1 MISTILHQRTRFVNS
16 SLNTSLFKCKFHFT
30 ASILTL
36 KQLDIIPVRCR
47 ITNSLLNKRNHSY
60 KALNYFNKL
69 SLDGKRRYQ
78 TNSSNLRKVQRSKD
92 IIERKKVKEWGDLST
107 RQKVAKAAKTTT
119 NISVIVIGVGVLE
132 LFGPKS
138 STKVFNESLE
148 KIRNNQELVEAEIS
162 HFSRVNFSLNIYVF
176 NVWIFG
182 HGIPVPNSRLRNPRA
197 RLRDVINTD
206 GTPHRIMQF
215 YVEGPL
221 TNGNALLDM
230 IKDNQGNWVIKYL
243 VVTVPGYGKR
253 IYIEYNDDV
262 NNKEK

>member
-16 SLNTSLFKCKFHFT
+16 SLNTSLFKCKFHLT

-78 TNSSNLRKVQRSKD
+78 TNSLNLRKVQRSKD

-119 NISVIVIGVGVLE
+119 NISVIVIGVGVLGIILYYIVSE

-148 KIRNNQELVEAEIS
+148 KIRNNQECQKFLGTPIK
-162 HFSRVNFSLNIYVF
+162 
-176 NVWIFG
+176 G

-243 VVTVPGYGKR
+243 VVTVHGYGKR

-262 NNKEK
+262 NDKEK